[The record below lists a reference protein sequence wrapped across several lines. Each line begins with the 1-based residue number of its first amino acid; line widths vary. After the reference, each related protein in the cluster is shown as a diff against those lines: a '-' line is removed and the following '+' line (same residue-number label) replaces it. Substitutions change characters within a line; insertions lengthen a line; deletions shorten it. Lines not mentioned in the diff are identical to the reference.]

1 MDRHLARAARV
12 YSDRR
17 TRLVTALHR
26 QAPELTVTGVE
37 AGLHLCVLLPGVDDE
52 LVVNNLDR
60 LGWRTRSLS
69 SQCSEQSVSGL
80 ILNYARLGAWE
91 CDLDSG
97 VMSCSDEVGQV
108 LYMRGLIA
116 SMLAVE
122 GVKRAQDRYGKG
134 KVMTAEQ
141 VRWGLEN
148 LALDQKKLD
157 ALGFAGVMRPVSTS
171 CADHLGS
178 SWARLHTWDGAK
190 WNFSSDWYQADEQII
205 KPMVKAAADK
215 YAGDKKLTRRAPED
229 CQS

>member
-80 ILNYARLGAWE
+80 ILNYARLGAW
-91 CDLDSG
+91 
-97 VMSCSDEVGQV
+97 
-108 LYMRGLIA
+108 
-116 SMLAVE
+116 
-122 GVKRAQDRYGKG
+122 
-134 KVMTAEQ
+134 
-141 VRWGLEN
+141 
-148 LALDQKKLD
+148 D
-157 ALGFAGVMRPVSTS
+157 AGEFAGALAEVLGGTVLPRLARGNSDFVAH
-171 CADHLGS
+171 ADHAPAAGPVVDGS
-178 SWARLHTWDGAK
+178 AHTGK
-190 WNFSSDWYQADEQII
+190 Q
-205 KPMVKAAADK
+205 
-215 YAGDKKLTRRAPED
+215 
-229 CQS
+229 